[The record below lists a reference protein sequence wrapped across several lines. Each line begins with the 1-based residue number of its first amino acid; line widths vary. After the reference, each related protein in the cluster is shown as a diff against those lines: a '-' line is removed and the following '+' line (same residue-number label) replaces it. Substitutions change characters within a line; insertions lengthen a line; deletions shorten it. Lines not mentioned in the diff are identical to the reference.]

1 MDKPN
6 ISSQYEVNNIIWLE
20 KYRPKSL
27 KDYLDYQK
35 FENII
40 QEYINPIKK
49 NNITYK
55 PFLILYGD
63 PGVGKTSLAHCVY
76 NDYMYDKIECNASET
91 RTKKMLSAL
100 INTGESS
107 VIYGDDGNLK
117 KPGLIMDEIDGIS
130 TGESNGIKTLLD
142 FTLLSKFKKGD
153 NNFKEYSYSSIVKKG
168 LFQYKVRYPVICT
181 TNSIKE
187 KKIKPILDLGILIK
201 VYHPSQNSL
210 LQLGKKINKAECLG
224 ISNTN
229 LIRIV
234 NVCKP
239 EYRCLIIFLH
249 EIYLFI
255 QTLND
260 NITAKYKKIYINNHI
275 DTKIGRFELN
285 NQLSSY
291 VNLPIHLIVS
301 NLITHYPLHLK
312 QTYDLINSGLNLKV
326 NSDLSEINNRKTK
339 ILKYKH
345 YYQNELESLIQV
357 DNNLINYNILEN
369 SPIIIQDICNYKL
382 INIKK
387 SKLTDLQKRSKIL
400 FIVKDVFNILQI
412 NNEIMKLNN
421 NWREYIEINKEWDI
435 QDYCNSLLMYLLSII
450 NQFNFDF
457 GKIDKGCSILHTRY
471 HTKYNSMKQFLGLIN
486 NQIMFHYTDINS
498 DNKVDILGDCRGD
511 NKDDCRGDNKDDGRG
526 DNKDDCRGDSRGD
539 CRGDNNKIIY
549 QGATNKLSQR
559 KYFNIKHHMITS
571 NINYLYMYYQIDNN
585 VAKYEKGF
593 NVGISKIEK
602 IIKEII

>member
-1 MDKPN
+1 MDNPVICN
-6 ISSQYEVNNIIWLE
+6 QRGNNSDLIWLE

-35 FENII
+35 FKTIV
-40 QEYINPIKK
+40 QEYINPIK
-49 NNITYK
+49 NNSITYK

-63 PGVGKTSLAHCVY
+63 PGVGKTSLAHCLY
-76 NDYMYDKIECNASET
+76 NDFNYDKIECNASET
-91 RTKKMLSAL
+91 RTKKILSEL
-100 INTGESS
+100 INTGKNS
-107 VIYGDDGNLK
+107 VIFGEDGTLK

-130 TGESNGIKTLLD
+130 IGESNGIKTLLE
-142 FTLLSKFKKGD
+142 FTILSKFKKD
-153 NNFKEYSYSSIVKKG
+153 NKDFKDYSYSSIVKKG

-210 LQLGKKINKAECLG
+210 LELGKKINRLENLG
-224 ISNTN
+224 ISNAN
-229 LIRIV
+229 LKKII

-249 EIYLFI
+249 EIYLFKH
-255 QTLND
+255 TLKD
-260 NITAKYKKIYINNHI
+260 NISEKEKKLLLINHI
-275 DTKIGRFELN
+275 DNKIYKFELN
-285 NQLSSY
+285 NQLSNY

-312 QTYDLINSGLNLKV
+312 QTFDLL
-326 NSDLSEINNRKTK
+326 NSDLKLDNFTNLEEIDNNVRK

-369 SPIIIQDICNYKL
+369 SPTIIQDICNHKL

-387 SKLTDLQKRSKIL
+387 SNFNDKQKRYKIL
-400 FIVKDVFNILQI
+400 HIVKDVFNLLQI
-412 NNEIMKLNN
+412 NNDIMKLNN
-421 NWREYIEINKEWDI
+421 NWREYIEINKEWDL
-435 QDYCNSLLMYLLSII
+435 QDYCNSLLMYLISLI

-457 GKIDKGCSILHTRY
+457 GKDNNSCKILNTKY

-486 NQIMFHYTDINS
+486 NQIMFHHTDIKGCY
-498 DNKVDILGDCRGD
+498 DNTIINTND
-511 NKDDCRGDNKDDGRG
+511 NTNFNTNDNT
-526 DNKDDCRGDSRGD
+526 
-539 CRGDNNKIIY
+539 NNTNLKINTLIIY
-549 QGATNKLSQR
+549 QGNKKKIYHR
-559 KYFNIKHHMITS
+559 NYFNTKQQLITS
-571 NINYLYMYYQIDNN
+571 NINYLFMYYQIED
-585 VAKYEKGF
+585 KPKEEYDKHF
-593 NVGISKIEK
+593 NVGINKIDK
-602 IIKEII
+602 ILKEIC